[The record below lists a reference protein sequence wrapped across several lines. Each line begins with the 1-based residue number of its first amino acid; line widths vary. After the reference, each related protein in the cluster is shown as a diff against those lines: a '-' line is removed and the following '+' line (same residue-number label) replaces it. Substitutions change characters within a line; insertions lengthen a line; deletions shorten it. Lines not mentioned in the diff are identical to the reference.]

1 MLQVDG
7 GDGGRGHWLVR
18 MEWRPAGWSLC
29 LPLLISPGTIKS
41 RSSLLAL
48 AHPCGPRKRAV
59 KRLWW
64 WWWLQVDVALQLG
77 TPFQLFH
84 QHLMFMLDAVMTK
97 ADRRIFNS
105 LSSTSAVVDFL
116 RDCYGVTQRCD
127 SSKESAI
134 DSVDCEHL
142 QQHRDCESV
151 IWILRNMWTAVIL
164 LCSLNLDF
172 TVRALTRYQLSWR
185 WYATIFWLLK

>member
-7 GDGGRGHWLVR
+7 GGGQWLVR

-29 LPLLISPGTIKS
+29 LPLLIFPCTIKS
-41 RSSLLAL
+41 RSSLLAP
-48 AHPCGPRKRAV
+48 AHPGGPGKWAV
-59 KRLWW
+59 KRLW

-116 RDCYGVTQRCD
+116 WDCYGVTQRCD

-142 QQHRDCESV
+142 LQHRDYESA
-151 IWILRNMWTAVIL
+151 I
-164 LCSLNLDF
+164 
-172 TVRALTRYQLSWR
+172 
-185 WYATIFWLLK
+185 